1 LDAIKPG
8 IRPARDATYFRRII
22 AARKAVA
29 QAVAGALPAGEL
41 WTVSGTALDATRQAA
56 FQQFGKS

>member
-1 LDAIKPG
+1 
-8 IRPARDATYFRRII
+8 
-22 AARKAVA
+22 VA